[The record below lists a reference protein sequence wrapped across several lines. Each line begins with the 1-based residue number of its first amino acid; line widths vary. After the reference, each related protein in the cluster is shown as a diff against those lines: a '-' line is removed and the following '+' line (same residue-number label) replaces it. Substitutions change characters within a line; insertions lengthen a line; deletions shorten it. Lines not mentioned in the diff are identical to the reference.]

1 MASPP
6 TCLPCSPEFRIT
18 NDTLSRRRQLLP
30 PFFSSNQK
38 KKKKKKEKPSL
49 VLQHRFTRGPNSGSS
64 RPVPV
69 ANGPR
74 GPTVGASHTKR
85 EAKGCRPLEQQR
97 REERRGKERKRKEK
111 KGKEKKREENKP
123 PAQSPGRSRGRAGT
137 GQSAARLTKQWW
149 GPKASSFRLAFG
161 FGGTSGLAK
170 GLWPPILQIQDSW
183 GKISRSKDLLR
194 ADGRTTS
201 THLIIRVI
209 KDKIL

>member
-97 REERRGKERKRKEK
+97 REERRGKERKREEK
-111 KGKEKKREENKP
+111 RRKQTP
-123 PAQSPGRSRGRAGT
+123 SPEPWPVERA
-137 GQSAARLTKQWW
+137 
-149 GPKASSFRLAFG
+149 
-161 FGGTSGLAK
+161 SGH
-170 GLWPPILQIQDSW
+170 
-183 GKISRSKDLLR
+183 RSKRRPSHKTMVGAKSELFSTCLWVWRHLGPGKRPMAPDS
-194 ADGRTTS
+194 ADSGFMG
-201 THLIIRVI
+201 
-209 KDKIL
+209 KDI